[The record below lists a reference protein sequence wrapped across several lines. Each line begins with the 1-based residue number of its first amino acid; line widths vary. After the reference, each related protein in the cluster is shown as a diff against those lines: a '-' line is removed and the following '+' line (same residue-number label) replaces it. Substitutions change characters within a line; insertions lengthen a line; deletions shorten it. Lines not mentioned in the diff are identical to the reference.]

1 MKAQFSRRGL
11 LAAAAGAAVLSSNS
25 RADERAAPGSSSFA
39 YCLNTSTI
47 RGQNLPLAEE
57 IEIAAKVGFNAV
69 EPWVSE
75 IEKHAKS
82 GSSLA
87 DLRKRIA
94 DHGLAIPSAIGFASW
109 IVDDEAKRS
118 AGLEQMKRDMDLVAQ
133 IGGTRI
139 AAPPVGA
146 NGKNDPSPEL
156 AVIAE
161 RYRAILALG

>member
-1 MKAQFSRRGL
+1 MKVDLSRRTL
-11 LAAAAGAAVLSSNS
+11 LAAAAGAAVLSPVV
-25 RADERAAPGSSSFA
+25 RADDSAAPGGGASSFS

-82 GSSLA
+82 GGSLA

-118 AGLEQMKRDMDLVAQ
+118 AGLEQMKRDMDQVAQ

-146 NGKNDPSPEL
+146 NGKNDPSPDL
-156 AVIAE
+156 ATIAQ
-161 RYRAILALG
+161 R